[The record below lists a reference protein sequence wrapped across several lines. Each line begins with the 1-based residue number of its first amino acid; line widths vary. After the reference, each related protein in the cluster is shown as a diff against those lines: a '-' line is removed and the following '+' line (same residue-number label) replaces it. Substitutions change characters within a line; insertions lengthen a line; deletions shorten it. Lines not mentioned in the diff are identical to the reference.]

1 MRIRKLELQGFKS
14 FVDRQTFHF
23 GDGIAGVVGPNGC
36 GKSNVV
42 DSVKW
47 CIGEQSAKS
56 LRGSAMQD
64 IIFNGS
70 AGRKPVNF
78 AEVAVTFNAG
88 DEPFPGQW
96 TRFEELQVSR
106 RLYRDGSSQYM
117 INGTRVRL
125 KDIHELF
132 MDTGVGRRL
141 YSFIEQGKVDQIV
154 HARPEQ
160 RRLLFEEA
168 AGISKFRERR
178 KEALARL
185 DATSVNLDRA
195 SDLADEMERRLKTLE
210 RQVGRAVR
218 YRRYQS
224 RVRQGE
230 LFLGLA
236 RYRGLIADRRALNGD
251 LRESEKDVTSL
262 SRELEHK
269 DRGLA
274 DQRDAIAVM
283 ESVLGTL
290 RDELSELEAQRR
302 EQESARHYQARERDE
317 LGRRVELLDLDIEDA
332 ELKQRQASEEAESL
346 AVELAAAR
354 EKLERGETD
363 ADAGVQRATALG
375 RELHQLRSKVDAL
388 KNQVMKEVTE
398 LTRRS
403 TQASSTRQRLDEV
416 VGRLTGSQNRQESV
430 DTDLQR
436 LEDAVSREA
445 VVAAAAAAKVQGT
458 KEQVEKAR
466 RSLKESETG
475 VRERQQAARTS
486 EKSVTEAERVLA
498 RSEARLRSLEEL
510 AEAHAGVEGGAKM
523 LLKKARTLGTLA
535 EHLDVPEALEK
546 TLVRSLNGALDHV
559 LVEDEVALIEA
570 AARAGGGGPVGIVL
584 AGGIGGDATGLAAD
598 IGGSESGR
606 AALARSLGDCRR
618 APDFASAWG
627 LWKETGCRVVADSG
641 ELILESGV
649 VLAGKGSAGAGAAI
663 LRRRRELTALRE
675 QVAAE
680 QATVR
685 ERRAQAK
692 VLQDAANTAAFSL
705 RQIRSGLEGA
715 ESQFKTAQLAQMEA
729 SHRVKSRE
737 GELTRQREQA
747 DRIQRQQERL
757 AADRKRLEA
766 EVLSLGEA
774 INKAADGRAEAE
786 GELTIA
792 QRDWSTKEDEVRRAR
807 ESAARLQAERGALKQ
822 QAVLLEKSLTSARA
836 KEQESRQRG
845 ERANEDKLRGVERL
859 AVLDAD
865 EVRLAA
871 LIQAL
876 GEQQGDLR
884 MKIDGEKTRLKA
896 AKEKLAEAEAA
907 LSGLRS
913 RLEQGRARRTRLEL
927 KLQEVKGQIEG
938 LRQQAEEKYQA
949 SLPGMLD
956 RLERDASL
964 SLEVS
969 PQARAELPFEIRNL
983 PPADD
988 LRVTPTLL
996 EDEESI
1002 SDWVK
1007 HLAQAREQV
1016 HRIGEVNLTA
1026 LSEYTEVLERF
1037 RVLDEQRT
1045 DLERSVETIR
1055 KAIVKIN
1062 RTCRDRFHETYIQVD
1077 AHFQEIYPRLVGGG
1091 QACLKLTNEEDL
1103 LETGVEI
1110 HVQPPGKRM
1119 QNLTLLSG
1127 GEKAMTAIAL
1137 IFALFRVKPSPFCL
1151 LDEVDAP
1158 LDEGNGARFNDML
1171 REMSRLSQFIVIT
1184 HNKKTMEAMDTL
1196 YGVTMPDPGVSR
1208 LVTVRVS

>member
-185 DATSVNLDRA
+185 DATTVNLDRA
-195 SDLADEMERRLKTLE
+195 SDLAEEMERRLKTLE
-210 RQVGRAVR
+210 RQVGKAIR

-236 RYRGLIADRRALNGD
+236 RYRGLIADRRALTGG

-283 ESVLGTL
+283 ESVLATL

-317 LGRRVELLDLDIEDA
+317 VARRLDLLDVDVEDA

-346 AVELAAAR
+346 AVELAAAK
-354 EKLERGETD
+354 EKLSSGASD
-363 ADAGVQRATALG
+363 ADAGVEKATALG

-388 KNQVMKEVTE
+388 KNQVMKQVTE
-398 LTRRS
+398 LTRRN
-403 TQASSTRQRLDEV
+403 TQLTSTRQRLHEIT
-416 VGRLTGSQNRQESV
+416 GRLTGSQNRQESV
-430 DTDLQR
+430 STDLER
-436 LEDAVSREA
+436 LEEAVSREST
-445 VVAAAAAAKVQGT
+445 VAAAASAKVEGARD
-458 KEQVEKAR
+458 QVEKAR
-466 RSLKESETG
+466 RSLGEAEAG
-475 VRERQQAARTS
+475 VREHQQAARAA
-486 EKSVTEAERVLA
+486 EKSVTEAERSLA

-510 AEAHAGVEGGAKM
+510 AEAHAGVEGGAKS
-523 LLKKARTLGTLA
+523 LLKKARTMGTLA
-535 EHLDVPEALEK
+535 EHLDVPEVLEK
-546 TLVRSLNGALDHV
+546 ALVRSLNGALDHV
-559 LVEDEVALIEA
+559 LVEDEAALVEA
-570 AARAGGGGPVGIVL
+570 ASRAGGGGPVGIVL
-584 AGGIGGDATGLAAD
+584 AGGAAAMTGLAAQ
-598 IGGSESGR
+598 ISGSEAGR
-606 AALARSLGDCRR
+606 AALSRSLGDCRQ
-618 APDFASAWG
+618 APDFSAAWA

-663 LRRRRELTALRE
+663 LRRRRELNTLRE
-675 QVAAE
+675 QVASE
-680 QATVR
+680 QTLVKQQRDA
-685 ERRAQAK
+685 AK
-692 VLQDAANTAAFSL
+692 QLQDSANAAAFSL
-705 RQIRSGLEGA
+705 RQIRSGLDGA
-715 ESQFKTAQLAQMEA
+715 ESQLKAAQLAQMEA
-729 SHRVKSRE
+729 RHRVKSRE
-737 GELTRQREQA
+737 GELARQREQA
-747 DRIQRQQERL
+747 DRLLRQRERL
-757 AADRKRLEA
+757 SADRERFEEELRG
-766 EVLSLGEA
+766 LGDA
-774 INKAADGRAEAE
+774 INKASEARAQAE
-786 GELTIA
+786 DALTVA
-792 QRDWSTKEDEVRRAR
+792 QRDWSVMEDRVRSAR
-807 ESAARLQAERGALKQ
+807 EAAARLQAERGALTQ
-822 QAVLLEKSLTSARA
+822 QSILLEKSLNSARS
-836 KEQESRQRG
+836 KEQEARQRG
-845 ERANEDKLRGVERL
+845 ERASEDKLRSVERV

-865 EVRLAA
+865 DKRLAG
-871 LIQAL
+871 LIQSL

-884 MKIDGEKTRLKA
+884 MKMDGEKTRLKA
-896 AKEKLAEAEAA
+896 ARDKLAEAEAA

-913 RLEQGRARRTRLEL
+913 RLEQAKSRRTKLEL
-927 KLQEVKGQIEG
+927 KLQEVKGQIEV

-964 SLEVS
+964 TLEVS
-969 PQARAELPFEIRNL
+969 PQARSELPFEIRNL

-996 EDEESI
+996 EDEASI
-1002 SDWVK
+1002 TAWVED
-1007 HLAQAREQV
+1007 LAKAREQV

-1026 LSEYTEVLERF
+1026 LSEYTEVLERY

-1045 DLERSVETIR
+1045 DLEGSVETIR

-1062 RTCRDRFHETYIQVD
+1062 RTCRERFHETFIQVD

-1091 QACLKLTNEEDL
+1091 QARLKLTNEEDL

-1119 QNLTLLSG
+1119 QNLSLLSG

-1184 HNKKTMEAMDTL
+1184 HNKKTMEAVDTL